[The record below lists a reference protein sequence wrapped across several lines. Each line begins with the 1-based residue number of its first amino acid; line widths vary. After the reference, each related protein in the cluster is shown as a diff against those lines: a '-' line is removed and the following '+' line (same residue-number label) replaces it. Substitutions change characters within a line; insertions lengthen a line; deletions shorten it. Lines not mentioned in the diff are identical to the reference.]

1 MLADSFNVKDGI
13 LCQLYLNNYTYL
25 VWTNRGILC
34 ACKKKPTRKRN
45 SLVWIIAEGDCLIH
59 DVGLFKEVH
68 VLDNEPISIIKL
80 LKRRGIIDD

>member
-1 MLADSFNVKDGI
+1 MMADSFNVKDDI

-34 ACKKKPTRKRN
+34 ACKKKPIRKRN

-68 VLDNEPISIIKL
+68 VLDKEPISIIKL
-80 LKRRGIIDD
+80 LKRRGGDYR

>member
-1 MLADSFNVKDGI
+1 MMADSFNVKDGI

-25 VWTNRGILC
+25 VRTTMGILC
-34 ACKKKPTRKRN
+34 ACKKKPIRKRN

-68 VLDNEPISIIKL
+68 VLDKEPISIIKL